1 MSAIDVAIASADKH
15 LGQLD
20 LKAAFDAYLAALA
33 LISSHFSSDTVFA
46 PEEQPNAAEATS
58 ALASHVAH
66 KRFKNSVAVIPD
78 DVERL
83 FGLAHLCLTEVEDIM
98 FGTVSIDDL
107 EPFHDSDEESDGDE
121 DEEMDLGPTGAV
133 ATHNSDPLATVLENQ
148 SSPNAAS
155 DSYKA
160 EGSPAFK
167 PESSPLV
174 LPQGKPPKAVDF
186 REHRLSRAH
195 TIRSLKRSGTWN
207 SLRNSGLSGSSS
219 LRPISVASFE
229 EDYKALSPLSSSW
242 LLETS
247 RAESPEPRPTSIS
260 NDVQQRH
267 EVPGPRNPR
276 TSGESLIWHFPSV
289 PKRGAMAPPPDLP
302 KPASC
307 PSTTPP
313 EQPRETPPLPLPD
326 SSSPRPPPP
335 YRMLCSQPEHAVSLI
350 NQSNILSLP
359 GTPRQYTPTDY
370 LPIIPA
376 SPLIHQHRYITEQYN
391 AAGAQLQQL
400 EQAQHT
406 GRAGAATAGVLSQV
420 RRLVETTGL
429 AKRKLAQLS
438 GLINEWDRKTL
449 PQVGPTELAG
459 GIVCFDVDM
468 FRALTPPDL
477 LTHAVSSGVTV
488 PDTIKRVQDFAFFLH
503 RVVQATVVDCNL
515 PVDRASAI
523 VRWIL
528 VAQALVVRRDLQAAH
543 VVCSALASPPI
554 AGLKAT
560 WKLVSKKY
568 RSIYSDIPRPADDD
582 GQGVGW
588 RKYRGDFLDG
598 LPKPCVPALDALLR
612 QPDAGYAVRML
623 EACKQGE
630 EDWDRDVGSAG
641 NPANGC
647 IGPMHWLVTRRWMS
661 AEQVERIS
669 SELEP
674 VAPAGKTKKSRPQS
688 SRKSSKGSKG
698 DEVSDEALR
707 SRFNK
712 LGFR

>member
-33 LISSHFSSDTVFA
+33 LISSHFSTDTVFA
-46 PEEQPNAAEATS
+46 PEDEQNATETTNAS
-58 ALASHVAH
+58 ASHVAN

-121 DEEMDLGPTGAV
+121 DEEMNLGPTGTV
-133 ATHNSDPLATVLENQ
+133 AAHSSEPLATVLENQ
-148 SSPNAAS
+148 LFSNAVS
-155 DSYKA
+155 GTYKA
-160 EGSPAFK
+160 EGSPAVK
-167 PESSPLV
+167 TESSPLV
-174 LPQGKPPKAVDF
+174 LPQSKPPKAVDF

-219 LRPISVASFE
+219 LRPISVASLE
-229 EDYKALSPLSSSW
+229 EDCTALSPLSSSW

-247 RAESPEPRPTSIS
+247 RAESPEPKPAVAS
-260 NDVQQRH
+260 NEVQQH
-267 EVPGPRNPR
+267 QEAPGPRNPR

-289 PKRGAMAPPPDLP
+289 PKRGAKAPPPDLP
-302 KPASC
+302 KPSSC
-307 PSTTPP
+307 PPSTTPQ
-313 EQPRETPPLPLPD
+313 EQPSAAPPLPSQDASP
-326 SSSPRPPPP
+326 PRPPPP
-335 YRMLCSQPEHAVSLI
+335 YRMLCSQPEQAVSL
-350 NQSNILSLP
+350 NQSNVPSLP
-359 GTPRQYTPTDY
+359 RTPRQYMFTDY

-438 GLINEWDRKTL
+438 GLIAEWDCKTL
-449 PQVGPTELAG
+449 SQVGTTELAG
-459 GIVCFDVDM
+459 GVVCFDVDM

-477 LTHAVSSGVTV
+477 VTHALSNGATV
-488 PDTIKRVQDFAFFLH
+488 PDTIKRVQDFSFFLH

-528 VAQALVVRRDLQAAH
+528 VAQALVVRRDLHAAH
-543 VVCSALASPPI
+543 AVCSALASPPI

-568 RSIYSDIPRPADDD
+568 RGIYANIPRPADDD
-582 GQGVGW
+582 GQGDGW
-588 RKYRGDFLDG
+588 RKYRRDFLDG

-612 QPDAGYAVRML
+612 QPDAGDAVRML

-641 NPANGC
+641 NPSNGC

-669 SELEP
+669 RELEP
-674 VAPAGKTKKSRPQS
+674 AAPAGKAKRKPQS
-688 SRKSSKGSKG
+688 SRESSKGSKR
-698 DEVSDEALR
+698 DEASDEALK